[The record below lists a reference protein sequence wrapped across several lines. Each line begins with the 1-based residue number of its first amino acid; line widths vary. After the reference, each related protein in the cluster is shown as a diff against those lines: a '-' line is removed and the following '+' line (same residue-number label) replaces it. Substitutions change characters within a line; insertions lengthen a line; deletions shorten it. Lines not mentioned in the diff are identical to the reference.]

1 MRSSDG
7 SWAYA
12 LKLNKSWV
20 ALATLIE
27 DEYDAYVATII
38 FKILP

>member
-1 MRSSDG
+1 
-7 SWAYA
+7 

-20 ALATLIE
+20 ALALYIE
-27 DEYDAYVATII
+27 DEYDAYFTII